1 MRGEYIKLKADY
13 ETLNPKQTMHIVILD
28 PSEKEIFSID
38 QYHNS
43 QKGIYSTMLKF
54 DSKQWRTSGR
64 YNSCLEPRWFEEGDI
79 FPI

>member
-43 QKGIYSTMLKF
+43 QKGIYSTML
-54 DSKQWRTSGR
+54 SLIQNNGGLQVGTR
-64 YNSCLEPRWFEEGDI
+64 
-79 FPI
+79 